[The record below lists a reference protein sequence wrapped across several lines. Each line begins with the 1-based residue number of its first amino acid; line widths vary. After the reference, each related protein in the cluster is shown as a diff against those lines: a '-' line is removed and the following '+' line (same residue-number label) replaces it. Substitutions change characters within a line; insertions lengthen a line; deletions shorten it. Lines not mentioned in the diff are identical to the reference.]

1 MLLAFAGIRNY
12 GKVYRGKQKKSSISD
27 TKKMKIEVISYQ
39 SEWPRLFEELR
50 RAAVEAL
57 AGIDVA
63 VEHVGS
69 TSVPGLA
76 AKPVIDIDIILPQ
89 WERFGEVVRRL
100 GTLGFE
106 HRGDLGIPGRE
117 AFTRSPRFAFAHN
130 LYVCRPG
137 TPALENHLKLRN
149 YLRSRPDEA
158 ARYAALKFKLAER
171 FPDDIDAYCRGKTD
185 LIGEF
190 LLAAGID
197 SDSVAKIRADNL
209 RDE

>member
-1 MLLAFAGIRNY
+1 
-12 GKVYRGKQKKSSISD
+12 
-27 TKKMKIEVISYQ
+27 MKIEVISYQ

-89 WERFGEVVRRL
+89 WECFGEVVRRL
-100 GTLGFE
+100 GTLGFV

>member
-1 MLLAFAGIRNY
+1 MRRS
-12 GKVYRGKQKKSSISD
+12 KR
-27 TKKMKIEVISYQ
+27 
-39 SEWPRLFEELR
+39 WPE
-50 RAAVEAL
+50 
-57 AGIDVA
+57 
-63 VEHVGS
+63 S
-69 TSVPGLA
+69 TSRSSMSA
-76 AKPVIDIDIILPQ
+76 A
-89 WERFGEVVRRL
+89 RRCRDWPPS
-100 GTLGFE
+100 GFA

>member
-1 MLLAFAGIRNY
+1 
-12 GKVYRGKQKKSSISD
+12 
-27 TKKMKIEVISYQ
+27 MKIEVISYQ
-39 SEWPRLFEELR
+39 SEWPRFFEELR

-106 HRGDLGIPGRE
+106 HRGDLGLVLRE
-117 AFTRSPRFAFAHN
+117 QSVRVFARDQMDCIAHVEQTFHRVVIAAVRAQS
-130 LYVCRPG
+130 VCLLSGDSG
-137 TPALENHLKLRN
+137 T
-149 YLRSRPDEA
+149 
-158 ARYAALKFKLAER
+158 
-171 FPDDIDAYCRGKTD
+171 
-185 LIGEF
+185 
-190 LLAAGID
+190 
-197 SDSVAKIRADNL
+197 
-209 RDE
+209 

>member
-1 MLLAFAGIRNY
+1 MKRRLVLLVFFVLAAFTVSGCSPA
-12 GKVYRGKQKKSSISD
+12 
-27 TKKMKIEVISYQ
+27 
-39 SEWPRLFEELR
+39 EE
-50 RAAVEAL
+50 E
-57 AGIDVA
+57 
-63 VEHVGS
+63 
-69 TSVPGLA
+69 LA

>member
-1 MLLAFAGIRNY
+1 
-12 GKVYRGKQKKSSISD
+12 
-27 TKKMKIEVISYQ
+27 MKIEVISYQ

-50 RAAVEAL
+50 CAAVEAL

-100 GTLGFE
+100 GTLGFA

-137 TPALENHLKLRN
+137 TPRE
-149 YLRSRPDEA
+149 YRPVGS
-158 ARYAALKFKLAER
+158 
-171 FPDDIDAYCRGKTD
+171 PPQVRGKRGTKPTMTKD
-185 LIGEF
+185 QRITP
-190 LLAAGID
+190 AGAGKTQQ
-197 SDSVAKIRADNL
+197 SYHR
-209 RDE
+209 